1 MKMTTPKSALLTE
14 RAEASPQARTINPHL
29 GQTDDEIINGYHSW
43 LFKTASG
50 MTSNPSDVE
59 DLVQEGRVAMWL
71 ALDSYDAT
79 KGSLPSWLTR
89 KAKFRMIEVVTD
101 GPLTG
106 QPSRRHGRNPA
117 TEMKRDTLSLDLPR
131 GDGVNLADLISRDV
145 DQFDS
150 AELAYHQEEITAAIM
165 ALPDAQRKYVTA
177 RFYEAMTG
185 REMIEAGLFSYDPS
199 ALWTSAKNGAR
210 KKLAESLAHLEDMV

>member
-1 MKMTTPKSALLTE
+1 MTTP
-14 RAEASPQARTINPHL
+14 TINPHL
-29 GQTDDEIINGYHSW
+29 GQTDDEIIAGYHSW

-50 MTSNPSDVE
+50 MTSNSSDVE

-71 ALDSYDAT
+71 ALDSYDPA

-117 TEMKRDTLSLDLPR
+117 TEMKRATLSLDLPR
-131 GDGVNLADLISRDV
+131 GDSGVNLADLVSRDV
-145 DQFDS
+145 GDLEA
-150 AELAYHQEEITAAIM
+150 AELAYHQDEIASAIE
-165 ALPDAQRKYVTA
+165 ALPDAQRKYVIA

-185 REMIEAGLFSYDPS
+185 SEMREAGLFSYDPS
-199 ALWTSAKNGAR
+199 ALWTSQKNGAR
-210 KKLAESLAHLEDMV
+210 MKLAEKLRHLEDMV

>member
-1 MKMTTPKSALLTE
+1 MTTP
-14 RAEASPQARTINPHL
+14 TINPHL
-29 GQTDDEIINGYHSW
+29 GQTDDEIIAGYHGW

-71 ALDSYDAT
+71 ALDSYNPE
-79 KGSLPSWLTR
+79 KGSLPAWITR
-89 KAKFRMIEVVTD
+89 KAKYRMIEIVTD

-117 TEMKRDTLSLDLPR
+117 TEMNRDTLSLDLPR

-145 DQFDS
+145 GQFDS
-150 AELAYHQEEITAAIM
+150 AELAYHQGEIAAAIE
-165 ALPDAQRKYVTA
+165 ALPDAQRKYVIA

-185 REMIEAGLFSYDPS
+185 REMQEAGLFTYDPS
-199 ALWTSAKNGAR
+199 ALWTSQKNGAR
-210 KKLAESLAHLEDMV
+210 MKLAEKLRHLEDMV

>member
-1 MKMTTPKSALLTE
+1 MTTQTV
-14 RAEASPQARTINPHL
+14 NPHL
-29 GQTDDEIINGYHSW
+29 GQTDDEIIAGYHSW
-43 LFKTASG
+43 LYKTASG
-50 MTSNPSDVE
+50 MTSNPSDVD

-71 ALDSYDAT
+71 ALDSYDPE

-117 TEMKRDTLSLDLPR
+117 NEMKRDTLSLDLPR
-131 GDGVNLADLISRDV
+131 GDGGVNLADLISRDAS
-145 DQFDS
+145 QFDS
-150 AELAYHQEEITAAIM
+150 AELAYHQEEIANAIM

-185 REMIEAGLFSYDPS
+185 REMQDAGLFSYDPS
-199 ALWTSAKNGAR
+199 ALWTSQKNGAR
-210 KKLAESLAHLEDMV
+210 RKLAESLRHLEDMV